1 MDSHHQTGAR
11 KQNENVE
18 NLERSSERIKN
29 MQSTLSHHDFFFSFG
44 RNTVTVSAS
53 FYASHAKVLI

>member
-29 MQSTLSHHDFFFSFG
+29 MQSTLSHHDFFFQLWEEYSDRERIFL
-44 RNTVTVSAS
+44 R
-53 FYASHAKVLI
+53 KPR

>member
-29 MQSTLSHHDFFFSFG
+29 MQSTLSHHDFF
-44 RNTVTVSAS
+44 SA
-53 FYASHAKVLI
+53 LGGIQ